1 MAYDFRQW
9 LNVQPPDKEYSFH
22 DCTGLCAVG
31 QYMASRG
38 ESFHF
43 EVYNDHIAK
52 IGKPHEVV
60 GALASSK
67 TFGELKRKL
76 ELVG

>member
-1 MAYDFRQW
+1 MTYNFREW
-9 LNVQPPDKEYSFH
+9 LNVQPVNKEYSFH

-31 QYMASRG
+31 QYMTSRG
-38 ESFHF
+38 EPWHF

-52 IGKPHEVV
+52 IGKSHEVV

-67 TFGELKRKL
+67 TFGELKAKL
-76 ELVG
+76 ELV

>member
-1 MAYDFRQW
+1 MSYNFREW
-9 LNVQPPDKEYSFH
+9 LNVQPANKEYSFH
-22 DCTGLCAVG
+22 DCTGKCAVG

-38 ESFHF
+38 EKWHF

-52 IGKPHEVV
+52 VGKPHEVV

-67 TFGELKRKL
+67 TFGELKAKL
-76 ELVG
+76 ELV

>member
-1 MAYDFRQW
+1 MTYNFRQW
-9 LNVQPPDKEYSFH
+9 LNVQPSDKEYSFH
-22 DCTGLCAVG
+22 DCLGNCAVG
-31 QYMASRG
+31 QYMKSRD
-38 ESFHF
+38 EKWDFNI
-43 EVYNDHIAK
+43 YNDHISK

-76 ELVG
+76 ELV